1 MIDFKTLNNLVP
13 EIVTHENLSE
23 SFDYVVRD
31 LKPEQKERIKKKK
44 DAIIDYLHD
53 HITDGSFQIT
63 GFKNLHVK
71 DGPKERDVQAPS
83 VVDRIGCHAIMSVF
97 EKYVYPTVIATSAAS
112 IKGRGMHYL
121 HHIVE
126 NDIHECE
133 EHLYYYQCDIY
144 HFYDSINQDLM
155 YADLKEYVSDPII
168 LKIFSN
174 FVHLLSNGLSKGLR
188 SSQCF
193 ANLHLSPIVYEGDC
207 GRSLLLQIL

>member
-1 MIDFKTLNNLVP
+1 
-13 EIVTHENLSE
+13 
-23 SFDYVVRD
+23 
-31 LKPEQKERIKKKK
+31 
-44 DAIIDYLHD
+44 
-53 HITDGSFQIT
+53 
-63 GFKNLHVK
+63 
-71 DGPKERDVQAPS
+71 
-83 VVDRIGCHAIMSVF
+83 MSVF

-193 ANLHLSPIVYEGDC
+193 ANLHLSPIDHYMKEIVGVRYY
-207 GRSLLLQIL
+207 